1 MVPKSKKN
9 QLENIDFAEKI
20 INKKDRETESKNQY
34 KNQIENQYKNQ
45 RKNQYK
51 NQRKNQYKNQRKN
64 QYKIQRK
71 QYNNQ
76 RFSGQSQGAA
86 MQYMFN
92 MFGKP
97 DVYRH

>member
-1 MVPKSKKN
+1 M
-9 QLENIDFAEKI
+9 
-20 INKKDRETESKNQY
+20 ETESKNQY
-34 KNQIENQYKNQ
+34 KNQIE
-45 RKNQYK
+45 NQYK

-86 MQYMFN
+86 MQYMF
-92 MFGKP
+92 GKP